1 MEIILTAVRSQSPNG
16 RQGVPFGAG
25 DGDGVAVGPGRLC
38 IAWDTW
44 YWVLGTGCC
53 DWSTVYWRWRERAN
67 MLHMREAAAKVLVL
81 VILLWI
87 YGKHV

>member
-1 MEIILTAVRSQSPNG
+1 MEGKVSHSELEMEMELQSV
-16 RQGVPFGAG
+16 QGVSAS
-25 DGDGVAVGPGRLC
+25 PG
-38 IAWDTW
+38 IPGIG
-44 YWVLGTGCC
+44 YTGCC

>member
-1 MEIILTAVRSQSPNG
+1 MDGKVSHSELATEMEFQSV
-16 RQGVPFGAG
+16 QGVSAFAL
-25 DGDGVAVGPGRLC
+25 DVPGY
-38 IAWDTW
+38 TW
-44 YWVLGTGCC
+44 C
-53 DWSTVYWRWRERAN
+53 WSTVYWRWRERAN

>member
-44 YWVLGTGCC
+44 YWVLGAATGLLSTGGGVNVQTCC
-53 DWSTVYWRWRERAN
+53 T
-67 MLHMREAAAKVLVL
+67 
-81 VILLWI
+81 
-87 YGKHV
+87 